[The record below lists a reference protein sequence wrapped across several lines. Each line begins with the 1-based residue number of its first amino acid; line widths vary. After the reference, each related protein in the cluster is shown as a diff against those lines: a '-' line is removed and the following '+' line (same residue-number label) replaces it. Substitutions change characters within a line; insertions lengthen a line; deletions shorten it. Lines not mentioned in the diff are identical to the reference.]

1 MTPPLSDIEQRS
13 KNRLQR
19 VSLTGGATLLTKGVT
34 FAASLISIPLTA
46 QYLGTER
53 FGMWLTLSSF
63 LAWVGLADLGLATSL
78 TNILAADRGK
88 EDRQQAQDAVATV
101 FWLLVVLSLVASL
114 GLSLA
119 YHYIP
124 WERVANVKT
133 SEAQRDLLAAVVTTM
148 VLLILRLLLSLP
160 KQIYS
165 AYQEG
170 YIYQLWSGLGSLLAV
185 SGLWTAI
192 YFKGNTAILLATF
205 FGLPLL
211 SDLGAISHLF
221 GFQRPWLLP
230 VLHRFS
236 WSTSKKLL
244 ATGSQIWVSQISGV
258 ILFQTE
264 ILIVNQ
270 HFGAVAVATYGTLLK
285 LFSIVSFVQ
294 LAFVAPLWPAYC
306 EAISKGD
313 IQWVKTAFTKSSFIS
328 FVWAAIVGGIIT
340 LTAPKILNLWIHEPI
355 PLGILTYLALY
366 LRTVLLSLDQCLG
379 TLCNGLG
386 LFKLESIIAPGF
398 AAMYLVLAFRAT
410 STLGIQGS
418 AWAMCFCIA
427 FFSIGIFGFYT
438 FKELSR
444 LSRD

>member
-1 MTPPLSDIEQRS
+1 MTPQPFDVEQRS
-13 KNRLQR
+13 KNRLLR
-19 VSLTGGATLLTKGVT
+19 VSLTGGVTLLTKGVT

-63 LAWVGLADLGLATSL
+63 LAWVGLADFGLATSL

-88 EDRQQAQDAVATV
+88 EDRQQAQEAVANV
-101 FWLLVVLSLVASL
+101 FWLLVLLSLVASL
-114 GLSLA
+114 GLSVA

-133 SEAQRDLLAAVVTTM
+133 SEAQRDLRAAVVTTM

-160 KQIYS
+160 KQVYS

-192 YFKGNTAILLATF
+192 YFKGNTAILLAAF

-221 GFQRPWLLP
+221 WFQRPWLLP
-230 VLHRFS
+230 VLRRFS
-236 WSTSKKLL
+236 WVKSKKLL
-244 ATGSQIWVSQISGV
+244 ATGSQIWVSQISGI

-270 HFGAVAVATYGTLLK
+270 RFGPVIVATYGTLLK

-294 LAFVAPLWPAYC
+294 LAFIAPLWPAYC

-313 IQWVKTAFTKSSFIS
+313 IQWVKTTFTKSSFIS
-328 FVWAAIVGGIIT
+328 FIWAVIIGGITT
-340 LTAPKILNLWIHEPI
+340 LIAPKILNLWIHEPT
-355 PLGILTYLALY
+355 PLSIFTYLALY

-379 TLCNGLG
+379 ILCNGLG

-398 AAMYLVLAFRAT
+398 AAVYLALAIKAT
-410 STLGIQGS
+410 NMIGIQGS
-418 AWAMCFCIA
+418 AWAMCFCIS
-427 FFSIGIFGFYT
+427 FFSIGIFGFYA
-438 FKELSR
+438 FKEFLKLSK
-444 LSRD
+444 D